1 MGICRLS
8 CSKHPDKEMECC
20 ICCEETEFCKDKC
33 DDMDNYE
40 CAEDCPDYLTE
51 NKRKEPAS
59 GRGNGIPGF
68 LKKNGK

>member
-1 MGICRLS
+1 MGVCRLS

-40 CAEDCPDYLTE
+40 YAEDCPDYLTE
-51 NKRKEPAS
+51 NKSK
-59 GRGNGIPGF
+59 
-68 LKKNGK
+68 